1 MILAPQSWSESTPS
15 THAPGVASWFRS
27 LSTRRTVAPHGV
39 DQVKKHFQ
47 KRMARFVKLPYIVL
61 QCMQKYCFVLFCW
74 MCIRP
79 PQIHELLTKL
89 TNLVSCP
96 RLVHGQQKQTKLPNQ
111 TNKRNGFPLTGS
123 CMGSKRGSAGLES
136 VAGEG
141 VGEEEFLAR
150 FNRKS
155 IFTSHCKHP
164 GAWSCRIEIPRR
176 SLNSRQCFTEMQNQ
190 QQQPL
195 E

>member
-1 MILAPQSWSESTPS
+1 MIYSLHPCPRCSIMIPLLVDEENCCTSWSR
-15 THAPGVASWFRS
+15 PG
-27 LSTRRTVAPHGV
+27 
-39 DQVKKHFQ
+39 KKHVQ

-150 FNRKS
+150 FNRKPILS
-155 IFTSHCKHP
+155 THL
-164 GAWSCRIEIPRR
+164 
-176 SLNSRQCFTEMQNQ
+176 SL
-190 QQQPL
+190 
-195 E
+195 